1 MLDSQSAENSSGES
15 KAQSISKSN
24 DKPNIPIVFIA
35 FLIIALAFILF
46 NVYSFLTP
54 VSPIAGAANVTI
66 AKPILLSAQNC
77 VNCFP
82 LEQAATQI
90 FQNFDRVSYADGR
103 GKDLATKYSIAKLPA
118 LIIFDPLAQSNP
130 ELAQLIVKKGD
141 AFVLE
146 APSAPF
152 YDIASQSIKGTVTL
166 TSITPLNCSKCTAP
180 SALAEE
186 FKQNKVSLVSQS
198 FVEGS
203 EKANELI
210 AKYNLSFLP
219 AFILTRD
226 LLEYPT
232 FKRTWNTMGSI
243 EPDGM
248 LVMRLPLPPFK
259 NISTQNIDGLV
270 SVTYLSDASCATC
283 YNVTVHRAVLKGL
296 NVHAD
301 SETFVDVNSTDGAA
315 ILAKYNVTT
324 VPTILLSKEA
334 NVYFS
339 IKQVWA
345 TVGSIESDGAYVFRN
360 LAKTPGLVY
369 KNLATG
375 QILNST
381 SPSAT

>member
-1 MLDSQSAENSSGES
+1 MLDRQPVDNSSSETTT
-15 KAQSISKSN
+15 QPIDKSN
-24 DKPNIPIVFIA
+24 NKPNIPIAFIA
-35 FLIIALAFILF
+35 FLIIAIAFILF

-54 VSPIAGAANVTI
+54 VSPIAGATNAVV

-82 LEQAATQI
+82 LDQAATQI
-90 FQNFDRVSYADGR
+90 FQNFDRVSYADSH
-103 GKDLATKYSIAKLPA
+103 GKDLVTKYSIAKLPA

-130 ELAQLIVKKGD
+130 QLAQLLVKKGD

-152 YDIASQSIKGTVTL
+152 YDIASQSIKGIVTL

-180 SALAEE
+180 SNLADE

-198 FVEGS
+198 FIEGS

-219 AFILTRD
+219 AFILTHD

-232 FKRTWNTMGSI
+232 FKRSWNTMGSI
-243 EPDGM
+243 EPDGT
-248 LVMRLPLPPFK
+248 LVMRLPLPPYK
-259 NISTQNIDGLV
+259 NISTQNIEGLV
-270 SVTYLSDASCATC
+270 SVTYLSDTSCTAC
-283 YNVTVHRAVLKGL
+283 YNVSVHRAVLKGL
-296 NVHAD
+296 NVHIEN
-301 SETFVDVNSTDGAA
+301 ETFVDVSSPEGTA
-315 ILAKYNVTT
+315 ILAKYNVTA

-345 TVGSIESDGAYVFRN
+345 TVGSTESDGVFVFRN

-369 KNLATG
+369 KNLTTG